1 MRNGRVRTYGVV
13 GLVLAGIGLG
23 LWYSW
28 FRSPGDASGPP
39 ILSISAHGVAQQ
51 TLAIGLAD
59 GPEEYLFGQ
68 IADVA
73 TGPDGEIVVVDYQA
87 HSVRVFDRDG
97 RFVRHVGAE
106 GDGPGEYRFPL
117 RAAITDDGIIGICHR
132 RGVTL
137 FEQDGVLADFAISIP
152 GGWCR
157 LSSAS
162 SGGMIISKEPRCN
175 YVGFRCG
182 WHSEWWT
189 YLLSA
194 SGAVTDS
201 FPTPAPRLT
210 INLET
215 LDFPSLPYL
224 ISRWRP
230 DGSRIHIWT
239 ADPEIEIDHAP
250 RDPGGGGAASQLHLD
265 LERVPIR
272 PEERRVFVDMLQRRI
287 DRAPLWSG
295 IADELM
301 PRDMP
306 AIPLLTVGVDGLLW
320 IHSQMP
326 SGSLSEGERV
336 ADTPPGNGV
345 DGWSPG
351 DGWSGVWYWYVV
363 DVDEMTLRSF
373 ELPFPILAI
382 QEAAGDT
389 IWASYLSNDVP
400 MLGRFEIRW

>member
-1 MRNGRVRTYGVV
+1 MRKGQVRTYGVV

-28 FRSPGDASGPP
+28 FRVPDDVPGPP

-73 TGPDGEIVVVDYQA
+73 TGPDGEIVVVDWPA

-137 FEQDGVLADFAISIP
+137 FEQDGVLADVAISIP

-215 LDFPSLPYL
+215 LDFPSAPFM

-250 RDPGGGGAASQLHLD
+250 RDPGGGGAASQLRLD
-265 LERVPIR
+265 LKPVPIP
-272 PEERRVFVDMLQRRI
+272 PEERRVWVESLQRRI

-295 IADELM
+295 IADELV

-306 AIPLLTVGVDGLLW
+306 AIPFLTVGVDGLLW
-320 IHSQMP
+320 IHSPMP
-326 SGSLSEGERV
+326 SGSLSERERA
-336 ADTPPGNGV
+336 ADTPLGNGV

-382 QEAAGDT
+382 EEAAGDT